1 MTSYLLSFFPPLLKV
16 LEYNDDI
23 EDDYDAGGFGRDT
36 FAPIQPKPKDDDD
49 DELIFNEPE
58 PPPVYEPCD
67 KVTTL
72 YNLQPNAVEGIT
84 DAIRM
89 PNVRPFYIKK
99 IPRTNLLLVVINVL
113 MPSKGTKKT
122 TEPQRIIYPTDFPC
136 YKLNMSFY
144 ERRRI
149 EECFTEHPE
158 VSENL
163 EISSSES

>member
-1 MTSYLLSFFPPLLKV
+1 M
-16 LEYNDDI
+16 
-23 EDDYDAGGFGRDT
+23 
-36 FAPIQPKPKDDDD
+36 
-49 DELIFNEPE
+49 
-58 PPPVYEPCD
+58 YEACD
-67 KVTTL
+67 KVVTL
-72 YNLQPNAVEGIT
+72 YNLQPNTLEGIT
-84 DAIRM
+84 DAIKM

-122 TEPQRIIYPTDFPC
+122 TEPQRQVYDTLFPC

-158 VSENL
+158 VRKICL
-163 EISSSES
+163 LFF

>member
-1 MTSYLLSFFPPLLKV
+1 M
-16 LEYNDDI
+16 
-23 EDDYDAGGFGRDT
+23 
-36 FAPIQPKPKDDDD
+36 
-49 DELIFNEPE
+49 IFNEPE